1 MGVKRIRNRCL
12 SASIWNVSP
21 FLVAKRPCNPYHFIF
36 IFIKEIAM
44 GKNVVQKILQEHL
57 VSGELIPGHEV
68 SIRIDQTLTQDAT
81 GTMAYLQF
89 EAMGLDR
96 VRNELAVSYVDHNT
110 IQVGFE
116 NADDHQYLQSV
127 ASKYGIIYS
136 KPGNGICHQLHL
148 ERFGA
153 PGKTLLG
160 SDSHT
165 PTGGGVG
172 MIAIGAGGI
181 DVAVAMGGGPFYLT
195 APKVVKINLTGKLRP
210 WVTAKDVILKVLQ
223 LFTTKGN
230 VGCIFEYGGPGLK
243 HLTVPERAT
252 ITNMGAESGATTSV
266 FPSDEITR
274 AFLDAQGRGN
284 VWRELVADPDAIYDK
299 EVTINLSKLEALA
312 AAPHSPDN
320 IVTVASIAGTKVDQ
334 VLIGSCTNSSYMDL
348 KTVAKILSGRR
359 VHPDVTAGV
368 GPGSKQVLEMMADD
382 GGLST
387 LLAAGVRLF
396 ENACGF
402 CIGNSQSPR
411 TSSVSLRTNNRN
423 FEGRSGTKSA
433 GVYLVSPPVA
443 ALAILQGKVVDPA
456 TVTDIK
462 YPRVKMPKTY
472 KVDDGMLIRPSIDPA
487 SVTIVRGPNIGEPPR
502 NAPLP
507 GSINGVAT
515 LKVGDKITTD
525 HIMPAGSR
533 LKYRSNVPAYS
544 QYVFEPNDPEFPKR
558 AALLRDAGKHNIIVG
573 GESYG
578 QGSSREHAALCPM
591 YLGVKAVLAKSIER
605 IHAANLINFGII
617 PLLFE
622 NAGDYESIMQGDE
635 LTVTG
640 IREALQGGVER
651 IVIRDVTKGCDVPA
665 KIILTARQRA
675 IILAGGLLNFTKDE
689 KHAV

>member
-1 MGVKRIRNRCL
+1 MNL
-12 SASIWNVSP
+12 
-21 FLVAKRPCNPYHFIF
+21 
-36 IFIKEIAM
+36 
-44 GKNVVQKILQEHL
+44 VQKILKEHL
-57 VSGELIPGHEV
+57 VSGDLTPGQEI

-110 IQVGFE
+110 VQVGFE

-165 PTGGGVG
+165 PTGGGIG

-181 DVAVAMGGGPFYLT
+181 DVTVAMGGGPFYLT
-195 APKVVKINLTGKLRP
+195 APKVVKINLTGKLKP

-223 LFTTKGN
+223 LFTTHGN
-230 VGCIFEYGGPGLK
+230 VGCVFEYGGPALK
-243 HLTVPERAT
+243 HLSVPERAT

-266 FPSDEITR
+266 FPSDEVTK
-274 AFLDAQGRGN
+274 AFLQAQGRGD
-284 VWRELVADPDAIYDK
+284 VWREVVADPDATYDK
-299 EVTINLSKLEALA
+299 EVTINLSKLEALT

-320 IVTVASIAGTKVDQ
+320 IVTVASIAGAKVDQ

-348 KTVAKILSGRR
+348 KTVALILKGRR

-368 GPGSKQVLEMMADD
+368 APGSMQVLEMITAD
-382 GGLST
+382 GGLSA
-387 LLAAGVRLF
+387 LLAAGVRIF

-402 CIGNSQSPR
+402 CIGNSQSPK
-411 TSSVSLRTNNRN
+411 TNSVSLRTNNRN

-433 GVYLVSPPVA
+433 RVYLVSPPVA
-443 ALAILQGKVVDPA
+443 ALAILKGEIVDPA
-456 TVTDIK
+456 TVTDMK
-462 YPRVKMPKTY
+462 YPKVKMPKAY
-472 KVDDGMLIRPSIDPA
+472 KTDDSMLILPSQDPA
-487 SVTIVRGPNIGEPPR
+487 SVVIIRGPNIGEPPR
-502 NAPLP
+502 NTPLP
-507 GSINGVAT
+507 DVLNGVAT
-515 LKVGDKITTD
+515 LKVGDKVTTD
-525 HIMPAGSR
+525 HIMPAGAR

-544 QYVFEPNDPEFPKR
+544 EFVFEPNDPTFPKR
-558 AALLRDAGKHNIIVG
+558 AAALRDAGKHNIVVA

-591 YLGVKAVLAKSIER
+591 YLGVKAILAKSIER
-605 IHAANLINFGII
+605 IHSANLINFGIV
-617 PLLFE
+617 PLIFE
-622 NAGDYESIMQGDE
+622 NAADYEAISQGDE
-635 LTVTG
+635 LVVAG
-640 IREALQGGVER
+640 LRGQVQDGNER
-651 IVIRDVTKGCDVPA
+651 IVLHNASSGKDVPA
-665 KIILTARQRA
+665 KMNLTARQRA
-675 IILAGGLLNFTKDE
+675 IILAGGLLNFTKDG
-689 KHAV
+689 K